1 MTTPLIT
8 RLRNLFTERFGSL
21 HSDAVLVRTNIGVTI

>member
-8 RLRNLFTERFGSL
+8 RLRNFLLSASVR
-21 HSDAVLVRTNIGVTI
+21 SDAVLVRTNIGVTI